1 MKRFLF
7 VIALAVSVL
16 TASAQ
21 SYRGFFNLY
30 GGYGV
35 SGAKDIKTNG
45 DDINNVKAEWVA
57 GISTS
62 HGCQIFPYLYAGLG
76 VGGYL
81 VLNGADSYETY
92 DRGYYRDVQLD
103 ALNIPIFADF
113 RYDLN
118 IQKKVTP
125 FVSVKLGYQIAVDLN
140 SDICAYSTPG
150 ENLFSK
156 PQSGF
161 YFEPMIG
168 MRIRSG
174 SHSGFNI
181 GISYNPTIQ
190 RKLLIGDSGMY
201 EQDKAKEIAKQTCG
215 ALMLNLG
222 FDF

>member
-21 SYRGFFNLY
+21 SYRGFIDVF

-35 SGAKDIKTNG
+35 AGTKDFTNG
-45 DDINNVKAEWVA
+45 NHTFKDVRADWAF
-57 GISTS
+57 GLRTS
-62 HGCQIFPYLYAGLG
+62 HGCQVLPYLYTGLG
-76 VGGYL
+76 FGGYM
-81 VLNGADSYETY
+81 VLNGAEAY
-92 DRGYYRDVQLD
+92 DEYRGSYRDIQLD

-118 IQKKVTP
+118 IQSKVTP
-125 FVSVKLGYQIAVDLN
+125 FVSVKLGYQIAVDLL
-140 SDICAYSTPG
+140 SEESAGDGSGTY
-150 ENLFSK
+150 LFSK
-156 PQSGF
+156 PESGF

-168 MRIRSG
+168 MRIRTG
-174 SHSGFNI
+174 SHSGFNL
-181 GISYNPTIQ
+181 GISYNPTI
-190 RKLLIGDSGMY
+190 RRTISIGDTY
-201 EQDKAKEIAKQTCG
+201 DPDKAKEVAKQTCG

>member
-21 SYRGFFNLY
+21 SYRGFIDVF

-35 SGAKDIKTNG
+35 AGTKDFTNG
-45 DDINNVKAEWVA
+45 NHTFKDVRADWAF
-57 GISTS
+57 GLRTS
-62 HGCQIFPYLYAGLG
+62 HGCQVLPYLYTGLG
-76 VGGYL
+76 FGGYM
-81 VLNGADSYETY
+81 VLNGAEAY
-92 DRGYYRDVQLD
+92 DEYRGSYRDIQLD

-118 IQKKVTP
+118 IQSKVTP
-125 FVSVKLGYQIAVDLN
+125 FVSVKLGYQIAVDLL
-140 SDICAYSTPG
+140 SEESAGEGSGAY
-150 ENLFSK
+150 LYSK
-156 PQSGF
+156 PESGF

-168 MRIRSG
+168 MRIRTG
-174 SHSGFNI
+174 SHSGFNL
-181 GISYNPTIQ
+181 GISYNPTLR
-190 RKLLIGDSGMY
+190 RKLSISDKY
-201 EQDKAKEIAKQTCG
+201 ENENYATEVGKQTCG